1 MKEKKENATVK
12 VTGMHCAS
20 CALNIE
26 KSLKKTKGVLSA
38 NVNYGSEKAYVDFD
52 PSQTNLEKIHGVIK
66 SRGYGVEDTGVKTV
80 ELKVIG
86 MDNSHCIGEVDTALK
101 RMKGVYERKL
111 STNEKA
117 LITFNPEEASIEQIK
132 KTIKS
137 AGYEAV
143 ETGEGLVDREKEA
156 RKRELKRL
164 KVKFAAGA
172 ILTSV
177 IFLGAFPE
185 WFPWIPALLQNP
197 LVLLAMATPVQFWV
211 GFQFY
216 SGFFTALKNKTADMN
231 TLIAVGTSAAYF
243 YSAAVAL
250 FPVVFVPEG
259 AMPSLYF
266 DTAGAIIVLILLGR
280 IFEMTAKGRTSEA
293 IKKLMGLQPKKARVL
308 RGNKEIEISIDDVKA
323 GDIVIVKPGE
333 KIPVDGTVIYGHSAV
348 DESMLTGESIPV
360 EKIKGSQV
368 IGATMNKNG
377 MLRFKATKVGKDTV
391 LSQIIKMVEEA
402 QGSKAPIQR
411 FADKV
416 SSYFVPAVILIAL
429 ASFGLWYFL
438 GPVILTGSPY
448 FPTYVSMT
456 PFLFSFTV
464 FISVLIIA
472 CPCALGL
479 ATPTAIMVG
488 TGKGAEN
495 GILIK
500 NGAALETAHKVKT
513 VVFDKT
519 GTLTKGKPEVTDII
533 PYGGASEKEVLRMA
547 AIAEKGSEHPLA
559 DAIMK
564 QAKHEKI
571 SVPDAKGFKAISGKG
586 VSVSYAGKKILLG
599 NRALMQENKIQ
610 TKQIEKTLSGL
621 EKQGKTAVIISMNSK
636 TAGIIAVADTPK
648 ENAKEAIQMLK
659 KMGKEVV
666 MLTGDNRRT
675 GEAVARSLGID
686 NVIAEVLP
694 GEKEAKIKSLQKKGN
709 VVAMVGDGINDAPAL
724 AQADIG
730 IAIGSGTDIAIETG
744 DIVLIKNDVRDVVT
758 AIELSSYTIGKI
770 KQNMFWAFIYN
781 TAGIPIAAGALFA
794 FTGFL
799 LNPVIAAGTMA
810 FSSVSV
816 VSNSLLMKR
825 YKPKKNENV

>member
-1 MKEKKENATVK
+1 MKKKSAAIK

-26 KSLKKTKGVLSA
+26 KSLKKSKGVLSA
-38 NVNYGSEKAYVDFD
+38 NVNYGSEKAYVDFN
-52 PSQTNLEKIHGVIK
+52 SSETSLEKIHDVIR
-66 SRGYGVEDTGVKTV
+66 SRGYGVELEDTG
-80 ELKVIG
+80 
-86 MDNSHCIGEVDTALK
+86 
-101 RMKGVYERKL
+101 
-111 STNEKA
+111 
-117 LITFNPEEASIEQIK
+117 
-132 KTIKS
+132 
-137 AGYEAV
+137 
-143 ETGEGLVDREKEA
+143 DREKQ
-156 RKRELKRL
+156 KRDGEMKKLKTRFI
-164 KVKFAAGA
+164 VGA

-197 LVLLAMATPVQFWV
+197 LVLLALATPVQFW
-211 GFQFY
+211 GGSQFY
-216 SGFFTALKNKTADMN
+216 SGFLTATRNRTADMN

-250 FPVVFVPEG
+250 FPVIFVPEG
-259 AMPSLYF
+259 AMPALYF
-266 DTAGAIIVLILLGR
+266 DTAGAIIALILLGR

-293 IKKLMGLQPKKARVL
+293 IKKLMGLQAKKARIL
-308 RGNKEIEISIDDVKA
+308 RGSREIEIAIEDVKA

-333 KIPVDGTVIYGHSAV
+333 KIPVDGTVVFGHSTV

-360 EKIKGSQV
+360 EKTKGSQV
-368 IGATMNKNG
+368 IGATINKNG
-377 MLRFKATKVGKDTV
+377 MLRFKVTKVGKDTV

-411 FADKV
+411 FADRV

-429 ASFGLWYFL
+429 SSFCLWYFL
-438 GPVILTGSPY
+438 GPVVLAGSP
-448 FPTYVSMT
+448 FMEMYVSMT

-500 NGAALETAHKVKT
+500 NGAALETAHKVNT

-533 PYGGASEKEVLRMA
+533 PYGGTGRQDLLRTA

-564 QAKHEKI
+564 QANHEKI
-571 SVPDAKGFKAISGKG
+571 AVPDAKGFKAISGKG
-586 VSVSYAGKKILLG
+586 VSVSYSGKKILLG
-599 NRALMQENKIQ
+599 NRALMQENRIQ
-610 TKQIEKTLSGL
+610 TREAEKALSVL
-621 EKQGKTAVIISMNSK
+621 ESQGKTAVIISVNRRI
-636 TAGIIAVADTPK
+636 AGIIAVADTPK
-648 ENAKEAIQMLK
+648 ENAKEAIQRLK

-675 GEAVARSLGID
+675 GEAVAKSLGID

-694 GEKEAKIKSLQKKGN
+694 GEKEAKIRNLQKKGK

-744 DIVLIKNDVRDVVT
+744 DIVLIKNDVRDVAT
-758 AIELSSYTIGKI
+758 AIELSGYTIKKI
-770 KQNMFWAFIYN
+770 KQNLFWAFIYN
-781 TAGIPIAAGALFA
+781 TAGIPIAAGALFVS
-794 FTGFL
+794 TGFL

-825 YKPKKNENV
+825 YKPRRE

>member
-1 MKEKKENATVK
+1 MGKKEKAAVK

-26 KSLKKTKGVLSA
+26 KSLKKSKGVLSA

-52 PSQTNLEKIHGVIK
+52 PSQTSVEKIHGVIK
-66 SRGYGVEDTGVKTV
+66 SRGYGVEMEQTG
-80 ELKVIG
+80 G
-86 MDNSHCIGEVDTALK
+86 
-101 RMKGVYERKL
+101 
-111 STNEKA
+111 
-117 LITFNPEEASIEQIK
+117 
-132 KTIKS
+132 
-137 AGYEAV
+137 
-143 ETGEGLVDREKEA
+143 VDREKQA
-156 RKRELKRL
+156 REKELKKL
-164 KVKFAAGA
+164 KTKFAIGA
-172 ILTSV
+172 VITAV
-177 IFLGAFPE
+177 IFMGAMPDVFSWLPE
-185 WFPWIPALLQNP
+185 LLKNP
-197 LVLLAMATPVQFWV
+197 IVLLALATPVQFWV
-211 GFQFY
+211 GSQFY
-216 SGFFTALKNKTADMN
+216 SGFFTALRNKTSDMN

-250 FPVVFVPEG
+250 FPMTFVPEG
-259 AMPSLYF
+259 AMPALYF
-266 DTAGAIIVLILLGR
+266 DTAGAIITLILLGR

-333 KIPVDGTVIYGHSAV
+333 KIPVDGTVVYGHSTV

-360 EKIKGSQV
+360 EKTAGSQV

-377 MLRFKATKVGKDTV
+377 MLRFRATKVGKDTM
-391 LSQIIKMVEEA
+391 LSQIIRMVEEA

-416 SSYFVPAVILIAL
+416 SSYFVPAVIVIAIS
-429 ASFGLWYFL
+429 SFALWYFL
-438 GPVILTGSPY
+438 GPVLLAGSPY
-448 FPTYVSMT
+448 IEMYASMT

-500 NGAALETAHKVKT
+500 NGEALETAHRVDT

-519 GTLTKGKPEVTDII
+519 GTLTKGKPEVTDIM
-533 PYGGASEKEVLRMA
+533 PYGGSSAKDALRMA
-547 AIAEKGSEHPLA
+547 AIAEKGSEHPLG
-559 DAIMK
+559 DAIIK
-564 QAKHEKI
+564 QAKHERI
-571 SVPDAKGFKAISGKG
+571 SVPDGKGFKAISGKG
-586 VSVSYAGKKILLG
+586 VSVSYNGKRILLG
-599 NRALMQENKIQ
+599 NRALMKESRVD
-610 TKQIEKTLSGL
+610 TKKMESALSRL
-621 EKQGKTAVIISMNSK
+621 EGQGKTAVMISVNGK
-636 TAGIIAVADTPK
+636 LAGIIAVADTPK
-648 ENAKEAIQMLK
+648 DSAKEAVQLLK

-675 GEAVARSLGID
+675 GEAVARSLGIG

-694 GEKEAKIKSLQKKGN
+694 GEKEAKIKSLQKKGR

-724 AQADIG
+724 AQADLG

-744 DIVLIKNDVRDVVT
+744 DIVLIKNDVRDVAT
-758 AIELSSYTIGKI
+758 AIELSGYTIKKI

-781 TAGIPIAAGALFA
+781 TAGIPIAGGAIFA

-825 YKPKKNENV
+825 YKPKR

>member
-1 MKEKKENATVK
+1 MKEKKEKAAIK

-38 NVNYGSEKAYVDFD
+38 NVNYGSEKAYVDYD
-52 PSQTNLEKIHGVIK
+52 PSQTNVEEIHDVIK
-66 SRGYGVEDTGVKTV
+66 SRGYGVELENTG
-80 ELKVIG
+80 
-86 MDNSHCIGEVDTALK
+86 
-101 RMKGVYERKL
+101 
-111 STNEKA
+111 
-117 LITFNPEEASIEQIK
+117 
-132 KTIKS
+132 
-137 AGYEAV
+137 
-143 ETGEGLVDREKEA
+143 DREKQA
-156 RKRELKRL
+156 RDKELKRL
-164 KVKFAAGA
+164 KSKFAAGA

-177 IFLGAFPE
+177 VFLGAFPE
-185 WFPWIPALLQNP
+185 WFPWFPSFLQNP
-197 LVLLAMATPVQFWV
+197 LVLLVLITPVQFWV
-211 GFQFY
+211 GSQFY
-216 SGFFTALKNKTADMN
+216 SGFFSALKNRTADMN

-250 FPVVFVPEG
+250 FPAVFVPEG

-293 IKKLMGLQPKKARVL
+293 IKKLMGLRPKKARVL
-308 RGNKEIEISIDDVKA
+308 RGSKEMDIEIDDVKA
-323 GDIVIVKPGE
+323 GDIVVVRPGE
-333 KIPVDGTVIYGHSAV
+333 KIPVDGVVVYGHSTV
-348 DESMLTGESIPV
+348 DESMLTGESMPV

-368 IGATMNKNG
+368 IGATINKNG

-416 SSYFVPAVILIAL
+416 ASYFVPSVILIAMAAFGFWYTLGVPVL
-429 ASFGLWYFL
+429 AN
-438 GPVILTGSPY
+438 TPY
-448 FPTYVSMT
+448 IQSYLSIT

-500 NGAALETAHKVKT
+500 SGSALENARRVGTI
-513 VVFDKT
+513 VFDKT
-519 GTLTKGKPEVTDII
+519 GTLTKGKPEVTDMVPFGI
-533 PYGGASEKEVLRMA
+533 SDKELLKLA
-547 AIAEKGSEHPLA
+547 AIAEKGSEHPLG
-559 DAIMK
+559 DAIIRK
-564 QAKHEKI
+564 AKSGKI
-571 SVPDAKGFKAISGKG
+571 AIPDAKGFRAIEGKG
-586 VSVSYAGKKILLG
+586 VTVTYSGKKILLG
-599 NRALMQENKIQ
+599 NRALMRDNRID
-610 TKQIEKTLSGL
+610 TKPLEGKLSDL
-621 EKQGKTAVIISMNSK
+621 EREGKTVVIISSGRK
-636 TAGIIAVADTPK
+636 ISGLIAVADTPK
-648 ENAKEAIQMLK
+648 EHAKEAVQQLR
-659 KMGKEVV
+659 KMGKEIF
-666 MLTGDNRRT
+666 MITGDNRRT
-675 GEAVARSLGID
+675 ADAIAKSLGIE

-694 GEKEAKIKSLQKKGN
+694 GDKAGEIKKLQKRGK

-724 AQADIG
+724 AQSDVG
-730 IAIGSGTDIAIETG
+730 IAIGSGTDVAIEAG
-744 DIVLIKNDVRDVVT
+744 EIVLIKNDVRDVAT
-758 AIELSSYTIGKI
+758 AIELSSYTIKKI
-770 KQNMFWAFIYN
+770 KQNLFWAFIYN

-825 YKPKKNENV
+825 YKPR